1 MKITDYSA
9 ADTTHVYYYTLTR
22 DAFTS
27 EEHRAQN
34 RKDLED
40 KIKQG
45 IVFSFR
51 EVTSTFY
58 FANKQKGGSKYGATS
73 YYYQQ

>member
-1 MKITDYSA
+1 MNISDYGV

-22 DAFTS
+22 DALTK

-34 RKDLED
+34 RKDLEN

-58 FANKQKGGSKYGATS
+58 FANKKFY
-73 YYYQQ
+73 

>member
-1 MKITDYSA
+1 MMRTRKAINMKITDYSA

-51 EVTSTFY
+51 EVTSKFY
-58 FANKQKGGSKYGATS
+58 FANK
-73 YYYQQ
+73 

>member
-1 MKITDYSA
+1 MDFSDYGV
-9 ADTTHVYYYTLTR
+9 ADTTHVYYYTLIR
-22 DAFTS
+22 DAFTK

-58 FANKQKGGSKYGATS
+58 FANKKFY
-73 YYYQQ
+73 

>member
-1 MKITDYSA
+1 MMKTRKAISMDISNYSA

-51 EVTSTFY
+51 EERNTFY
-58 FANKQKGGSKYGATS
+58 FANK
-73 YYYQQ
+73 

>member
-1 MKITDYSA
+1 MRTRKAINMDISNYSA

-27 EEHRAQN
+27 EEHRAEN

-51 EVTSTFY
+51 EERNTFY
-58 FANKQKGGSKYGATS
+58 FANK
-73 YYYQQ
+73 

>member
-1 MKITDYSA
+1 MDFSDYGV

-22 DAFTS
+22 DAFTK
-27 EEHRAQN
+27 EEPRAQN
-34 RKDLED
+34 RQDLED

-58 FANKQKGGSKYGATS
+58 FANKKFY
-73 YYYQQ
+73 

>member
-1 MKITDYSA
+1 MNFSDYGV

-22 DAFTS
+22 DAFTK

-58 FANKQKGGSKYGATS
+58 FTNKKFY
-73 YYYQQ
+73 

>member
-1 MKITDYSA
+1 MMKTRKAISMDISNYSA

-22 DAFTS
+22 DAFTR
-27 EEHRAQN
+27 EEHRAEN

-51 EVTSTFY
+51 EERNTFY
-58 FANKQKGGSKYGATS
+58 FANK
-73 YYYQQ
+73 

>member
-1 MKITDYSA
+1 MKTRKAISMDISNYSA

-27 EEHRAQN
+27 EEHRAEN

-51 EVTSTFY
+51 EERNKFY
-58 FANKQKGGSKYGATS
+58 FANK
-73 YYYQQ
+73 

>member
-1 MKITDYSA
+1 MDFSDYGV

-22 DAFTS
+22 DAFTK

-34 RKDLED
+34 RKDLEN

-58 FANKQKGGSKYGATS
+58 FANKKFY
-73 YYYQQ
+73 

>member
-1 MKITDYSA
+1 MMKTRKATNMDLTNYGV

-51 EVTSTFY
+51 EVTSKFY
-58 FANKQKGGSKYGATS
+58 FANK
-73 YYYQQ
+73 

>member
-1 MKITDYSA
+1 MMKTRKAISMDISNYSA

-27 EEHRAQN
+27 EEHRAKN

-51 EVTSTFY
+51 EERNTFY
-58 FANKQKGGSKYGATS
+58 FANK
-73 YYYQQ
+73 

>member
-1 MKITDYSA
+1 MMKTRKAISMDISNYSA

-22 DAFTS
+22 EAFTS
-27 EEHRAQN
+27 EEHRAEN

-51 EVTSTFY
+51 EERNTFY
-58 FANKQKGGSKYGATS
+58 FANK
-73 YYYQQ
+73 

>member
-1 MKITDYSA
+1 MDDYGV
-9 ADTTHVYYYTLTR
+9 ADTTHVYYYTLVR
-22 DAFTS
+22 DAYTN

-58 FANKQKGGSKYGATS
+58 FANK
-73 YYYQQ
+73 

>member
-1 MKITDYSA
+1 MQTRKAASMKITDYSA

-27 EEHRAQN
+27 GEHRAEN

-51 EVTSTFY
+51 EERNTFY
-58 FANKQKGGSKYGATS
+58 FANK
-73 YYYQQ
+73 

>member
-1 MKITDYSA
+1 MKTRKAASMDISNYSA

-27 EEHRAQN
+27 EEHRAEN

-51 EVTSTFY
+51 EERNTFY
-58 FANKQKGGSKYGATS
+58 FANK
-73 YYYQQ
+73 

>member
-1 MKITDYSA
+1 MDFSDHGV

-22 DAFTS
+22 DAFTK

-58 FANKQKGGSKYGATS
+58 FANK
-73 YYYQQ
+73 

>member
-1 MKITDYSA
+1 MEKVTMDDYGV
-9 ADTTHVYYYTLTR
+9 ADTTHVYYYTLVR
-22 DAFTS
+22 DAYTN

-58 FANKQKGGSKYGATS
+58 FANK
-73 YYYQQ
+73 

>member
-1 MKITDYSA
+1 MMKTRKAISMDISNYSA

-27 EEHRAQN
+27 EEHRAEN

-51 EVTSTFY
+51 EERNTFY
-58 FANKQKGGSKYGATS
+58 FANK
-73 YYYQQ
+73 

>member
-1 MKITDYSA
+1 MMKTRKAANMKITDYRA
-9 ADTTHVYYYTLTR
+9 ADTTNVYYYTLTR

-51 EVTSTFY
+51 EVTSKFY
-58 FANKQKGGSKYGATS
+58 FANK
-73 YYYQQ
+73 

>member
-1 MKITDYSA
+1 MKTRKAISMDISNYSA

-27 EEHRAQN
+27 EEHRAEN

-58 FANKQKGGSKYGATS
+58 FANK
-73 YYYQQ
+73 

>member
-1 MKITDYSA
+1 MKTRKAASMKITDYNA
-9 ADTTHVYYYTLTR
+9 ADTTYVYYYTLTR

-58 FANKQKGGSKYGATS
+58 FANK
-73 YYYQQ
+73 

>member
-1 MKITDYSA
+1 MKTRKAISMDISNYSA

-27 EEHRAQN
+27 EEHRAEN

-51 EVTSTFY
+51 EERNTFY
-58 FANKQKGGSKYGATS
+58 FANK
-73 YYYQQ
+73 

>member
-1 MKITDYSA
+1 MDFSDYGV

-22 DAFTS
+22 DAFTK

-58 FANKQKGGSKYGATS
+58 FANKQKGGSKNGAAS
-73 YYYQQ
+73 NYHQQ

>member
-1 MKITDYSA
+1 MRTRKAINMKITDYSA

-27 EEHRAQN
+27 EEHRAEN
-34 RKDLED
+34 RKDLEG

-51 EVTSTFY
+51 EERNTFY
-58 FANKQKGGSKYGATS
+58 FANK
-73 YYYQQ
+73 

>member
-1 MKITDYSA
+1 MKTRKAISMDISNYSA

-34 RKDLED
+34 RKDLEN

-58 FANKQKGGSKYGATS
+58 FANK
-73 YYYQQ
+73 

>member
-1 MKITDYSA
+1 MDFSDYGV
-9 ADTTHVYYYTLTR
+9 ADTTPVYYYTLTR
-22 DAFTS
+22 DAFTK

-45 IVFSFR
+45 IVFSLR
-51 EVTSTFY
+51 EVTSKFY
-58 FANKQKGGSKYGATS
+58 FANKKFY
-73 YYYQQ
+73 

>member
-1 MKITDYSA
+1 MDFSDYGV
-9 ADTTHVYYYTLTR
+9 ADTTHVYYTLTR
-22 DAFTS
+22 DAFTK

-51 EVTSTFY
+51 EVTSKFY
-58 FANKQKGGSKYGATS
+58 FANKKFY
-73 YYYQQ
+73 

>member
-1 MKITDYSA
+1 MNISDYGV

-51 EVTSTFY
+51 EVTSKFY
-58 FANKQKGGSKYGATS
+58 FANKKFY
-73 YYYQQ
+73 